1 MKHTF
6 ASVLPLFVAALG
18 EPSHEFDA
26 DDVRDYG
33 FHSVTWCLAEHGN
46 YHTITLTDEDGVLGV
61 VATGARDAT
70 RGGGL
75 CAGWVLN
82 ADDAAPNDNLDGDP
96 VATPEE
102 ALRLAREWAKVPT

>member
-46 YHTITLTDEDGVLGV
+46 YHTVTLTDEDGVLGV
-61 VATGARDAT
+61 VATGAKDAAH
-70 RGGGL
+70 GGGL
-75 CAGWVLN
+75 CAAWILN
-82 ADDAAPNDNLDGDP
+82 ADDAAVCSDP

-102 ALRLAREWAKVPT
+102 ALRLARDWAKVPT

>member
-33 FHSVTWCLAEHGN
+33 FHHAYPVWTPTAPGPRTATLGPYPSVCSRA
-46 YHTITLTDEDGVLGV
+46 
-61 VATGARDAT
+61 GAAS
-70 RGGGL
+70 
-75 CAGWVLN
+75 
-82 ADDAAPNDNLDGDP
+82 
-96 VATPEE
+96 
-102 ALRLAREWAKVPT
+102 